1 MKSIK
6 AIGEKKYFILPIIG
20 CWYVLTVTHD
30 HILRKYSALKIIID
44 TVSKYL
50 KNFSYSQKK
59 LFSVSS
65 IIASTFKPINIE
77 IK

>member
-1 MKSIK
+1 MKSIN
-6 AIGEKKYFILPIIG
+6 AIGEKKYFILPTTG
-20 CWYVLTVTHD
+20 CRKFSTVTHD
-30 HILRKYSALKIIID
+30 HILRKYSSLKIIID
-44 TVSKYL
+44 TVSKYE
-50 KNFSYSQKK
+50 KNVLYSAKK